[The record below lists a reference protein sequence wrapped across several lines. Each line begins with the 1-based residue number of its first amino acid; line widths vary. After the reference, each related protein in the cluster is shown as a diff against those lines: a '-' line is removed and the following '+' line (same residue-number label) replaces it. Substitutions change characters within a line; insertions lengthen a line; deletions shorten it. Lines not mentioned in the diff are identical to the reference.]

1 MADDLNKRGPQ
12 DRSRINTSEQWE
24 LMYWSERLGVSPDQI
39 KEAVKEVGTNVDAVE
54 NYLARHQGAA
64 KR

>member
-12 DRSRINTSEQWE
+12 DRSRINTAEQWE
-24 LMYWSERLGVSPDQI
+24 LTYWSERLGVSPDQI